1 MSSAIPPRLSVP
13 ILLDGA
19 SSILSLGH
27 RVAEK
32 FASLLGA
39 YVIVFATAY
48 VSNSVTSTTQKSF
61 ICTAPRSKKAKRN
74 KTNQIK
80 SKLLLL
86 TSRPSL
92 TGNVWGNLDRPTVLQ
107 HVAPL
112 SSLATLVLD
121 YRRAYGDQSEA
132 AGEVFKCQCNIL
144 LPEFGVTHL
153 VIVRSMI

>member
-1 MSSAIPPRLSVP
+1 LQLRMYQTLSPVRP
-13 ILLDGA
+13 
-19 SSILSLGH
+19 
-27 RVAEK
+27 
-32 FASLLGA
+32 
-39 YVIVFATAY
+39 
-48 VSNSVTSTTQKSF
+48 KSHSY
-61 ICTAPRSKKAKRN
+61 ALHHAARKRSETRQIKS
-74 KTNQIK
+74 NQIK

-86 TSRPSL
+86 TSRPLL

>member
-1 MSSAIPPRLSVP
+1 M
-13 ILLDGA
+13 
-19 SSILSLGH
+19 H
-27 RVAEK
+27 C
-32 FASLLGA
+32 
-39 YVIVFATAY
+39 
-48 VSNSVTSTTQKSF
+48 TTQQESEAKQDKS
-61 ICTAPRSKKAKRN
+61 
-74 KTNQIK
+74 NQIK

-86 TSRPSL
+86 TSRPLL

-132 AGEVFKCQCNIL
+132 AGEVFKCQCSIL